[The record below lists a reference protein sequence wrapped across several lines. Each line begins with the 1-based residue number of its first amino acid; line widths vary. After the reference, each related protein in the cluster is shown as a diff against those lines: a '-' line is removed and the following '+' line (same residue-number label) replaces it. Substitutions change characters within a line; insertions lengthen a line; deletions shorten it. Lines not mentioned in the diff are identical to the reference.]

1 MVAVLDEDTVVVV
14 DNVVGLDEVLVGPG
28 VLSTMVK

>member
-1 MVAVLDEDTVVVV
+1 MAAVLEEDTVVVV
-14 DNVVGLDEVLVGPG
+14 DNVVKLDEVLVGPG